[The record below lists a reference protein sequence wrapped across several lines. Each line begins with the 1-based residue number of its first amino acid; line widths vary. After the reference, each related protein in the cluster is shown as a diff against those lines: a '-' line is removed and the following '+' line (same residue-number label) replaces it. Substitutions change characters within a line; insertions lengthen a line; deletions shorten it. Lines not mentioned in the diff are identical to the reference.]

1 MFRRLL
7 VIGCVV
13 SGLASPVFAQ
23 DPAPADTG
31 AAPAAEAAPAPE
43 AAAPAADAAAPAPEA
58 APAADAAAAPTPDTS
73 APAPAAEEA
82 AAPPS
87 EKLPSTS
94 YLYFGGSY
102 LFQNM
107 KLFTDHDRELKSKHG
122 AGVQAAYG
130 QHWANGLGFEI
141 TAFGD
146 VIETGKN
153 QGTDFY
159 RPGIGVDLTYSLGD
173 RIGWTPYVLL
183 GGGGVYDD
191 QFPDSYDKFGGYGE
205 FGLGFVTPDFGKGVH
220 LRGEGRYIYDT
231 NRQVH
236 NNTHGIEDVRVGLG
250 LEISLWDKP
259 EITVVPESKP
269 QVVEVVKS
277 TGLEDSDGDGIIDQK
292 DKCPGTPPN
301 TRVDGDGCPLPKVL
315 QLKGVT
321 FEFNKS
327 RLRPDSKTVLDT
339 VVEIMKRYPDMQVEV
354 AGHTDNVGG
363 DAYNQKLSER
373 RAEAVRQYLINAGIA
388 GGNMTA
394 VGYGKKEPIATND
407 TDEGRELNRRVE
419 LRIKN

>member
-1 MFRRLL
+1 MFRRALF

-13 SGLASPVFAQ
+13 SGFAFAQ
-23 DPAPADTG
+23 DPAAPPADP
-31 AAPAAEAAPAPE
+31 AAPPADASAPEAAAPAPE
-43 AAAPAADAAAPAPEA
+43 AAAPA
-58 APAADAAAAPTPDTS
+58 PDTT
-73 APAPAAEEA
+73 APAPAATEEA
-82 AAPPS
+82 AAAS

-107 KLFTDHDRELKSKHG
+107 KLFTKHERELKSKHG

-130 QHWANGLGFEI
+130 QHWANGLGFEV

-159 RPGIGVDLTYSLGD
+159 RPGLGVDLTYSFGD

-191 QFPDSYDKFGGYGE
+191 QFPDSFDKFGGYGE
-205 FGLGFVTPDFGKGVH
+205 FGTGIVSPDFGKGVH
-220 LRGEGRYIYDT
+220 LRGEGRYVYDST
-231 NRQVH
+231 RQVH
-236 NNTHGIEDVRVGLG
+236 GARGIEDVRVGLG

-269 QVVEVVKS
+269 QVVEVVKT
-277 TGLEDSDGDGIIDQK
+277 TGLEDSDGDGIIDSK

-394 VGYGKKEPIATND
+394 VGYGKKEPITTND